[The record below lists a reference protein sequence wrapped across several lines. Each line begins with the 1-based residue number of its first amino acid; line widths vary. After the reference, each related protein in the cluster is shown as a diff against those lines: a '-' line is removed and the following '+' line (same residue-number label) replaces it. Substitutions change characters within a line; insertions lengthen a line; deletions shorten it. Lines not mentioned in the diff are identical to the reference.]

1 MSEINIP
8 PFEPEFNRPE
18 YGDFHAVFTIQMGEL
33 IQDGLIDFSDGT
45 WDTMLNGKEIQWYN
59 EAQKKRFWDK
69 FEQFYFYREI
79 GELPY
84 LRWKGNLLAKIAM
97 LMPKYCLLYKALEKG
112 VNPLQEYDDYGK
124 SRNIYSDFPQT
135 MLSGNEDYASTG
147 NDNQYER
154 IREGN
159 FVEKMNAVMDDFDD
173 LDYSLIKKL
182 DTHFYC
188 VLTSNMNG
196 I

>member
-1 MSEINIP
+1 MANEML
-8 PFEPEFNRPE
+8 PFDQDENYDDFV
-18 YGDFHAVFTIQMGEL
+18 DFHAVFTITLGEL
-33 IQDGLIDFSDGT
+33 IHGGLVDFSDGT
-45 WDTMLNGKEIQWYN
+45 WDTQLNGTKIKWYN
-59 EAQKKRFWDK
+59 EEQKVRLYGKLQEKYYD
-69 FEQFYFYREI
+69 REI

-84 LRWKGNLLAKIAM
+84 LRWKRRLLSKLAL
-97 LMPKYCLLYKALEKG
+97 LMPKYYLLYDILAKG
-112 VNPLQEYDDYGK
+112 VDPLQEYNDYGK

-159 FVEKMNAVMDDFDD
+159 FVEKMLAVMNDYNDVDDALLRE
-173 LDYSLIKKL
+173 LDS
-182 DTHFYC
+182 HFYC

-196 I
+196 F